1 MLKLNN
7 ILSLFALSALTLTL
21 LGSCRHRE
29 HVLCDPEYD
38 TDHAGYLSAEL
49 MWDEAD
55 DILSPIDDVMLTI
68 ADGGNV
74 LKNKQFASPLAVAE
88 FVQQLP
94 SGSYDALA
102 AVNMSQARGYA
113 LTTDNTKNTEN
124 NLPTTLVSLKDP
136 LAKHAQSW
144 FAVANATVSD
154 GSLTVAQL
162 SLKRLLASLSVT
174 IKGAP
179 DGTTADIAILHTA
192 QSVNI
197 ATATASTDESAQNP
211 VAALPV
217 ENLLLMP
224 TAAALPRTM
233 LILNIATPGGTP
245 QQCTLDAPRIDIGKI
260 YSMELEYNDLD
271 VYLYITS
278 TPITDWEECWTISG
292 EIINPDN

>member
-1 MLKLNN
+1 MFINTN
-7 ILSLFALSALTLTL
+7 ILSLLVAAIALAL
-21 LGSCRHRE
+21 LGSCRHGE
-29 HVLCDPEYD
+29 HALCNPEYD

-49 MWDEAD
+49 MWDEYD
-55 DILSPIDDVMLTI
+55 DILSPIDDVRLTI

-74 LKNKQFASPLAVAE
+74 LKNKQFTTPLAVAE
-88 FVQQLP
+88 YVQQLP
-94 SGSYDALA
+94 SGNYDALA
-102 AVNMSQARGYA
+102 AVNMSEARGYL
-113 LTTDNTKNTEN
+113 LTTDNTKNTVN
-124 NLPTTLVSLKDP
+124 NLPVTCVSLKDP
-136 LAKHAQSW
+136 LAKHTQSW

-192 QSVNI
+192 QSVNL
-197 ATATASTDESAQNP
+197 ATATPSTDESAQNP
-211 VAALPV
+211 VAMLPV
-217 ENLLLMP
+217 ERLLLMP
-224 TAAALPRTM
+224 TAAAQPRTM

-245 QQCTLDAPRIDIGKI
+245 QQCTLDAPRMDIGKI

-278 TPITDWEECWTISG
+278 TPITDWEEYWTISG
-292 EIINPDN
+292 EIFNPD